1 VLSPANIRA
10 NLLVKLGELTGKT
23 HALPLV
29 MFAPTARC
37 NSRCVSCDWWRAD
50 GAGDLS
56 LDEIA
61 ALAAELP
68 RFGTRVVVF
77 TGGEPLVRADVMA
90 AADLF
95 RARGITLQLLT
106 SGLALGRH
114 AAEIAARF
122 QTVTV
127 SLDGHT
133 PELYREI
140 RGVDG
145 LGAVVD
151 GVRKLRALAPHV
163 GVWARSTLHRHN
175 FRFLPDLVA
184 RSREMGLDQISFL
197 AADVGASSDAFNRR
211 PGLAQATD
219 ETGSPARLLLTEDEA
234 DEFEGIVE
242 ATIRAHTRDFEERRI
257 VPDPEGL
264 RRLVRYYRAHLGQC
278 GFPPVA
284 CNAPWAS
291 IFIEADGAVRPCFF
305 HPPVG
310 NLRQRSLAEL
320 LAAAMPAFRDKLDV
334 ATNPICTRCVCSL
347 NVGLRSRLW

>member
-1 VLSPANIRA
+1 MIRSQSFHVCANTESSAGRTYSSRSNVGTTIDTQGRGSGAVSELGCTRSVLGEVDRAVKGGGAVLAFGTSASAMLSPANIRA
-10 NLLVKLGELTGKT
+10 NALVKLGELTGKT

-29 MFAPTARC
+29 LFSPTARC

-133 PELYREI
+133 PDLYREI

-163 GVWARSTLHRHN
+163 GVW
-175 FRFLPDLVA
+175 
-184 RSREMGLDQISFL
+184 
-197 AADVGASSDAFNRR
+197 
-211 PGLAQATD
+211 
-219 ETGSPARLLLTEDEA
+219 
-234 DEFEGIVE
+234 
-242 ATIRAHTRDFEERRI
+242 
-257 VPDPEGL
+257 
-264 RRLVRYYRAHLGQC
+264 
-278 GFPPVA
+278 
-284 CNAPWAS
+284 
-291 IFIEADGAVRPCFF
+291 
-305 HPPVG
+305 
-310 NLRQRSLAEL
+310 
-320 LAAAMPAFRDKLDV
+320 
-334 ATNPICTRCVCSL
+334 
-347 NVGLRSRLW
+347 